1 MNALEN
7 LNYRLHAQLHTLG
20 EKSSVRY
27 TAFEFNSEIVNGG
40 SISVC
45 KYFSPRA
52 MPMMIFMRRV
62 QDNWHPSSSVV
73 ITSYFKEL

>member
-1 MNALEN
+1 MTLIYVRKFEQGCM
-7 LNYRLHAQLHTLG
+7 RTLG

-27 TAFEFNSEIVNGG
+27 IALEFNSEIVNGG

-52 MPMMIFMRRV
+52 MPIIIFMRRV
-62 QDNWHPSSSVV
+62 QDNWNPSSSAI
-73 ITSYFKEL
+73 ITSRFKEL